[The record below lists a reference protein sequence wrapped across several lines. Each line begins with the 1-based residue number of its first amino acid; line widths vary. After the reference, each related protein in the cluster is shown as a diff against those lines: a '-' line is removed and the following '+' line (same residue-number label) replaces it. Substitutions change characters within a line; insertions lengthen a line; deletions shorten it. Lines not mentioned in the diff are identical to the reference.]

1 LQAVVAVDRCLAEV
15 RAAIDSTRGDML
27 VTADH
32 GNIELMKD
40 PVSGQSHTAHTV
52 NKVPFLYH
60 GRPAKMKDGG
70 SLRDIA
76 PTMLALL
83 GLPQPEEMTG
93 RPLLEIEGDRA

>member
-1 LQAVVAVDRCLAEV
+1 
-15 RAAIDSTRGDML
+15 

-52 NKVPFLYH
+52 NKVPLLYH
-60 GRPAKMKDGG
+60 GRPAKMQEGG

-76 PTMLALL
+76 PTMLSLL
-83 GLPQPEEMTG
+83 GLPQPDEMTG
-93 RPLLEIEGDRA
+93 RPLLEVEGDRA